1 MIINIADN
9 IIIIQVI
16 SFFLIWSRVIYRS
29 LYVWYNSIYPIGVY
43 LSACY
48 LMYNTWTYDQCKKI
62 DARLF

>member
-1 MIINIADN
+1 MWGINAHA
-9 IIIIQVI
+9 
-16 SFFLIWSRVIYRS
+16 
-29 LYVWYNSIYPIGVY
+29 IGVY